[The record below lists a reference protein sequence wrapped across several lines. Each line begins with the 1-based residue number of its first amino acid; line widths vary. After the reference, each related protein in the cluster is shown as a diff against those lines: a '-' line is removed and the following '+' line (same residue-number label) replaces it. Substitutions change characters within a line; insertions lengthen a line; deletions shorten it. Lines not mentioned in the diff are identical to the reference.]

1 MKTFVFLKSINH
13 RKLHMNK
20 LNRFH
25 FIWVLAASLFIG
37 GCEPTAEFKVTP
49 KAVVAGQEATF
60 DASASLPSTAK
71 AEQQITG
78 YDWTFGDGNVVSGKI
93 VKHTFAAAG
102 SYKITLL
109 VRHGKGGGNSVSQT
123 IVVSAPQ
130 VSTADVL
137 VLVAGQDGAF
147 IKDAT
152 VKISDVTAV
161 SDRAGIASM
170 KKVTV
175 DEDVVMMVSKAG
187 YITQSQTIK
196 LTQASGQQISATL
209 KLLSEA
215 SPVENI
221 ATSQTLTSN
230 FGAKVTLPAQA
241 FVIAGTTTPATGPAT
256 VHLTPWS
263 VKNTD
268 MTAMLGNGRAKTTA
282 GALVS
287 LISAGIVTAD
297 FVDANGRKLQLAT
310 GKTATI
316 EMNLMSTSINNQT
329 LSVGANVPL
338 WHFDEAQAL
347 WIEEGVGTV
356 VTSSTSPTGLALTA
370 TVKHFST
377 WDWGFQ
383 VMNTGSVFV
392 QCVDAGNV
400 PLPCNL
406 TAQAAL
412 TDGSISITGYMIPAE
427 GLTVINM
434 PTVATV
440 FWKVRNLIGVVG
452 DIATFLEGTLTSG
465 TSGNITITLVEN
477 TYNLNSSMI
486 VFKCNPIITDAANP
500 GVTYIADTC
509 SINGAFYNTDGSF
522 TYLNNQ
528 TIAPG
533 ALIAVPANVLAYGV
547 QVVMSSYSTSILGG
561 GVGYGSKFFYA
572 PYTTSVIEMSTE
584 IPIPCTVECG

>member
-1 MKTFVFLKSINH
+1 
-13 RKLHMNK
+13 MNK

-25 FIWVLAASLFIG
+25 FIWVLVASLFVG

-60 DASASLPSTAK
+60 DASASLPSSAK
-71 AEQQITG
+71 AEEKITA
-78 YDWTFGDGNVVSGKI
+78 YDWTFGDGNVASGKI
-93 VKHTFAAAG
+93 VKHTFAASG
-102 SYKITLL
+102 SYKITLM
-109 VRHGKGGGNSVSQT
+109 VRHGKGQGNSVSQT
-123 IVVSAPQ
+123 IVVGAPLA
-130 VSTADVL
+130 STADVL

-147 IKDAT
+147 VKDAS
-152 VKISDVTAV
+152 VSISGVTAV

-175 DEDVVMMVSKAG
+175 EEDLVMVVSKAG

-196 LTQASGQQISATL
+196 LTRASGQQISATL

-215 SPVENI
+215 SPVANI
-221 ATSQTLTSN
+221 ATAQTVTAN

-282 GALVS
+282 GAFVG

-316 EMNLMSTSINNQT
+316 EMNLMDTSINNRT

-356 VTSSTSPTGLALTA
+356 VASSTSPTGLALTA

-383 VMNTGSVFV
+383 FLNTGSVFV

-400 PLPCNL
+400 PVPCNL
-406 TAQAAL
+406 TAQAVL
-412 TDGSISITGYMIPAE
+412 TDGSASFSGFMIPAE
-427 GLTVINM
+427 GLTIVNM

-440 FWKVRNLIGVVG
+440 FWKVRTLIGVVG

-477 TYNLNSSMI
+477 AYNLNSSMI
-486 VFKCNPIITDAANP
+486 SFRCNPIITDEANP
-500 GVTYIADTC
+500 GVTYVADTC
-509 SINGAFYNTDGSF
+509 SISGVFYNTDGSY
-522 TYLNNQ
+522 TYINSQ
-528 TIAPG
+528 IIAPG
-533 ALIAVPANVLAYGV
+533 VLIAVPANVLAYGI
-547 QVVMSSYSTSILGG
+547 QVVMSSYSTSILDGG
-561 GVGYGSKFFYA
+561 IGYSSKFFYV
-572 PYTTSVIEMSTE
+572 PYTTNVIEMNTQ
-584 IPIPCTVECG
+584 IPIPCTVDCG